1 MHFKIGDKVR
11 FLNEK
16 GEGIISKIINKT
28 TVGVTIE
35 DGFELPFAVSEL
47 LTIPKDPT
55 SPSPSKIVEEPVFF
69 NETTS
74 KSIITKEEQEGIYM
88 AFSPEKMND
97 IAHSDFNVWLINYTG
112 YQILFSYSIVS
123 AKGFKT
129 VETGTIQ
136 AFENLLVETIDRK
149 LLTESSNFKVDIL
162 FFNEQEH
169 VYQAPISEIVKLK
182 PIKLYKEN
190 AFADN
195 NFISEKAL
203 IINITK
209 INTLEEQIETPKIDL
224 SKILLQK
231 RSHFE
236 PHKKSKPHISNNPAY
251 ELEID
256 LHIEELVDTHAGMSN
271 AEIIQIQLKHLQR
284 AIDKA
289 IAEHCRKL
297 VVIHGVGNGRL
308 KSEVHAILDS
318 LKLRY
323 HDGSYAKYGF
333 GATEIVIA

>member
-35 DGFELPFAVSEL
+35 DGFELPYAVSEL
-47 LTIPKDPT
+47 LTIHKDPT
-55 SPSPSKIVEEPVFF
+55 TSSKQKIVDEPVFF

-74 KSIITKEEQEGIYM
+74 KSIATEKEQEGIYI

-97 IAHSDFNVWLINYTG
+97 ISQSDFNVWLINYTG

-123 AKGFKT
+123 AQGFKT
-129 VETGTIQ
+129 IETGTIQ
-136 AFENLLVETIDRK
+136 SFENLLVETIDRK
-149 LLTESSNFKVDIL
+149 LLTESSNFKVDVL
-162 FFNEQEH
+162 FFDEQEH
-169 VYQAPISEIVKLK
+169 EYQSPMSEIVKLK

-190 AFADN
+190 AFTDN

-203 IINITK
+203 VINVSK
-209 INTLEEQIETPKIDL
+209 VNPFEEQIETPKIDV

-271 AEIIQIQLKHLQR
+271 AEIIQVQLKHLQR

-289 IAEHCRKL
+289 IAEHCRKM

-308 KSEVHAILDS
+308 KSEVHAILNS
-318 LKLRY
+318 QKLRY

-333 GATEIVIA
+333 GATEIMIA